1 MPRVRGMRSRCA
13 AAAVAITAAAGL
25 GACGGDDSPDID
37 APTGDYPVQVT
48 RASFPARQHI
58 AADTDLVLT
67 VRNTGDKAIPDLT
80 ATIWTGGGDLTAPKA
95 SGAFSAQGA
104 GADGA
109 SDPVW
114 LTVQGFPKQLAAGAS
129 PRGLATA
136 PAGGANAAQ
145 TNSFTLG
152 TLAAGATR
160 TIVWR
165 VTPVR
170 RGSFVVR
177 YALAA
182 GIGGGAKAVTS
193 GGATAGGAF
202 RVRIDETPRG
212 GCVVA
217 DADPYRGD
225 CS

>member
-1 MPRVRGMRSRCA
+1 MPRVRGMRSRGA
-13 AAAVAITAAAGL
+13 ATAVAIAAATGL
-25 GACGGDDSPDID
+25 AACGGDESPDID
-37 APTGDYPVQVT
+37 GPTGEYPVQVT
-48 RASFPARQHI
+48 RASFPARQHV
-58 AADTDLVLT
+58 AADTDLVLA

-80 ATIWTGGGDLTAPKA
+80 ATIWTGGGDLAAAKA
-95 SGAFSAQGA
+95 AGAFSAQGRAA
-104 GADGA
+104 G
-109 SDPVW
+109 STSEPVW
-114 LTVQGFPKQLAAGAS
+114 LTVEGFPKNLAPGATL
-129 PRGLATA
+129 RGLADA
-136 PAGGANAAQ
+136 PNGGADAAQ
-145 TNSFTLG
+145 TNSYTLG
-152 TLAAGATR
+152 TLAPGATR
-160 TIVWR
+160 TVVWR

-212 GCVVA
+212 ACVVRE
-217 DADPYRGD
+217 DDPYRGD